1 MGDVNWCVV
10 ATSNNSIVYKG
21 TFPAARGL
29 PFTEFA
35 KKVPLYKEYDRAYEK
50 EMAVMTSMNHPNV
63 LRPLAVTRD
72 EKAAPAILMEYFP
85 YGSVLDWMR
94 YAPHLI

>member
-63 LRPLAVTRD
+63 LRPLAVTGD